1 MQLPILN
8 IRKTIAGCLIISLLG
23 CTNYENKKLIDVK
36 INSVDRGSGKM
47 RTNMFDTIEIR
58 REGKGS
64 LMKTFNEFGE
74 YVTDSTGSVIVKIDS
89 TKINDI
95 SVSGENVLGGMMFY
109 PGNLKD
115 GDEVNIEVFLIE
127 IN

>member
-8 IRKTIAGCLIISLLG
+8 IRKTIAGCLIISSLG

-58 REGKGS
+58 RERKGY

-74 YVTDSTGSVIVKIDS
+74 YVTDSTGSVILKIDS
-89 TKINDI
+89 TKITDI
-95 SVSGENVLGGMMFY
+95 SVSGENVLGGMIFY
-109 PGNLKD
+109 PGDLKD

>member
-1 MQLPILN
+1 M
-8 IRKTIAGCLIISLLG
+8 IISSLG

-47 RTNMFDTIEIR
+47 RNNMFDTIEIR
-58 REGKGS
+58 REGKGY

-89 TKINDI
+89 TKITDI
-95 SVSGENVLGGMMFY
+95 SVSGENVLGGMIFY
-109 PGNLKD
+109 PGDLKD